1 MSKKK
6 KITRAEKVRMRRSE
20 WQKDALKDKP
30 VLKPVEP
37 VRPSKKS
44 AFVGPKKRK
53 VKFQRYEANALA
65 PAQDALRPLENPLT
79 MPEIRIEWRALSA
92 SLLIL
97 LVVSLYLLFTSPYFM
112 VSAPQIEGNRYLPT
126 EAINDVLEL
135 QGKPIF
141 TIVPKELE
149 RELLLTHPGLADVE
163 ISLSLPNLARVS
175 VTERQPALIWQQ
187 DGKIAWIDAE
197 GIAFRATAQVDGL
210 VTVTALGPPPAPLVD
225 ESARN
230 KLAPPPFIAPETVI
244 ALQALLP
251 YIPPGSPIIYDP
263 ENGLGWTDSRGWQVE
278 FGDITEDIGL
288 KLRLY
293 ETIGQW
299 LEANQIQ
306 PALVNL
312 AYPQAPYYRMEP

>member
-6 KITRAEKVRMRRSE
+6 NLTRAEKVRRRRGKRQE
-20 WQKDALKDKP
+20 QALKDKP
-30 VLKPVEP
+30 VLKPVSP

-44 AFVGPKKRK
+44 TFVGPKKRK
-53 VKFQRYEANALA
+53 VNLRRYEANALA
-65 PAQDALRPLENPLT
+65 PTQEGLQPRDNAPT
-79 MPEIRIEWRALSA
+79 MPNIRVEWRALSA

-112 VSAPQIEGNRYLPT
+112 IAAPQISGNNYLPA
-126 EAINDVLEL
+126 EAISGVLDL

-141 TIVPKELE
+141 TIVPAELE
-149 RELLLTHPGLADVE
+149 RELLIQHPGLADVE
-163 ISLSLPNLARVS
+163 ISLSLPNVARVS

-197 GIAFRATAQVDGL
+197 GIAFRATAQVEGL
-210 VTVTALGPPPAPLVD
+210 VTVNALGPPPAPLVD
-225 ESARN
+225 ESTRN
-230 KLAPPPFIAPETVI
+230 DLAPPPFIAPETVR

-263 ENGLGWTDSRGWQVE
+263 KNGLGWTDSRGWQVQ
-278 FGDITEDIGL
+278 FGNITEEIGL

-299 LEANQIQ
+299 LEANRIQ
-306 PALVNL
+306 PVLVNL
-312 AYPQAPYYRMEP
+312 AYPHAPYYRMEP

>member
-6 KITRAEKVRMRRSE
+6 NLTRAEKVRMRRSKRK
-20 WQKDALKDKP
+20 QQALKDKP
-30 VLKPVEP
+30 ALKPVSP

-44 AFVGPKKRK
+44 TFVGPKKRK
-53 VKFQRYEANALA
+53 PSFQRYEANALA
-65 PAQDALRPLENPLT
+65 PTREGLRPRDNALN
-79 MPEIRIEWRALSA
+79 MPEIRVEWRALSA

-97 LVVSLYLLFTSPYFM
+97 LTVTLYLLFTSPYFM
-112 VSAPQIEGNRYLPT
+112 IAAPQISGNNYLPT
-126 EAINDVLEL
+126 EAINDVLDL

-141 TIVPKELE
+141 TIVPAELE
-149 RELLLTHPGLADVE
+149 RALLIQHPGLADVE
-163 ISLSLPNLARVS
+163 ITLSLPNVARVS

-197 GIAFRATAQVDGL
+197 GIAFRETAQVEGL
-210 VTVTALGPPPAPLVD
+210 VTVTALGPPPAPFVD
-225 ESARN
+225 ESAHPEWV
-230 KLAPPPFIAPETVI
+230 PPPFIAPETVR

-263 ENGLGWTDSRGWQVE
+263 EDGLGWTDSRGWQVQ
-278 FGDITEDIGL
+278 FGDITEEIGL

-306 PALVNL
+306 PVLVNL
-312 AYPQAPYYRMEP
+312 AYPHAPYYRMEP